1 LIFFFAGV
9 FFVGFSSHRA
19 NPGDQVRAAVLEK
32 VKAQTSNTIYEV
44 GFVVGLLFCFL
55 NKSAQ
60 PVAEEDVLS
69 PGRAGEKVGSSVQRR
84 RLEAPCGKRGG
95 ATGFTFFLGFFLDVH
110 VSSLVQRLKSL
121 RQRIT
126 TWNLPARQ

>member
-1 LIFFFAGV
+1 M

-69 PGRAGEKVGSSVQRR
+69 PGRAGKKWAAQFNDEDSKRR
-84 RLEAPCGKRGG
+84 AAREAERQVLL
-95 ATGFTFFLGFFLDVH
+95 FFLGFFLMFMFLH
-110 VSSLVQRLKSL
+110 SFKG
-121 RQRIT
+121 
-126 TWNLPARQ
+126 